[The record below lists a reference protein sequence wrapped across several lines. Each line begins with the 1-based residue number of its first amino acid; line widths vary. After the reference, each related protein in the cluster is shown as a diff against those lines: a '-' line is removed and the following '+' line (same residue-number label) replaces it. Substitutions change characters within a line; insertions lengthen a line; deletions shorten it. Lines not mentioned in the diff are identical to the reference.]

1 MIMFSEERIK
11 RFKLDFFKAYIVV
24 FGVFYII
31 VPLIF
36 MGESVES
43 RFTLQLASL
52 TMLSVI
58 GFGIGLLINFFPNF
72 SKRYFVVPSKTFSWL
87 VYGAYA
93 FIIAVTILTAGEIPI
108 IASFRGAD
116 QVELILLRESFL
128 KEREGAEALL
138 AYIITLLDTTFF
150 PLVVLY
156 AFATKS
162 KYRWLFLGTFIFY
175 SISFLEKAYFLKIGI
190 PMFFYFYYQAKNK
203 KSYLLISGSVLI
215 SIIFAMFLVSKFDSS
230 VVVRDDPFFSIYYTP
245 TTITQAVIWRI
256 IAVPVVTAYQGIEL
270 FYSSLFRGEYFMG
283 ATSSTISGIFGMER
297 INFERVLYQT
307 QFGGS
312 ATANA
317 NQFYVVEAFVN
328 FGYVGVL
335 IFSYIFGKFVKDFI
349 NTRNITIICIIPVL
363 YYALFNSGL
372 IGNLLSN
379 GFLFFYLFISKFK
392 LRKE

>member
-1 MIMFSEERIK
+1 MIMVSEERIK

-58 GFGIGLLINFFPNF
+58 GFGIGLLVNFFPNF

-230 VVVRDDPFFSIYYTP
+230 VVVRDAPFFSIYYTP

-363 YYALFNSGL
+363 YYNLFNSGL

-379 GFLFFYLFISKFK
+379 GFLFFYIFITKVKFK
-392 LRKE
+392 

>member
-36 MGESVES
+36 MGESVE

-138 AYIITLLDTTFF
+138 SYIITLLDTTFF

-156 AFATKS
+156 SFATKS

-230 VVVRDDPFFSIYYTP
+230 VVVREDPFFSIYYTP

-270 FYSSLFRGEYFMG
+270 FYSSLFRGDYFMG
-283 ATSSTISGIFGMER
+283 ATSSTISGIFGIER

-335 IFSYIFGKFVKDFI
+335 MFSYIFGKFVKEFI

-363 YYALFNSGL
+363 YYNLFNSGL

-379 GFLFFYLFISKFK
+379 GFLFFYIFITKVKFK
-392 LRKE
+392 